1 MKNWSRRIG
10 TKFLQAVSSGGRKR
24 RRSGLALC
32 PATALVD
39 VLESRLL
46 LTFDFG
52 DAPDTSPA
60 TGTNNYQTLAANGGP
75 SHIIDA
81 SRTTLFLGAGVDAE
95 LTAQQSAKANGDD
108 RFVVGG
114 RSDEDGVFTS
124 WDLQGT
130 VGASPTVILQATNRT
145 GKTATLYG
153 WIDFNRNGVF
163 ENATERTQ
171 LTVPTGTAAGRFT
184 LTFPTA
190 LAGSAGATYARF
202 RLSTDVAAAN
212 STGVA
217 KDGEVEDYQFSIQ
230 NRVKIPP
237 VIAQTV
243 EIGEGLKRGTTSSP
257 DSLFG
262 WQVAAIGDLDG
273 DGIADLAVTDVI
285 NGTLESDGG
294 RRGAVHIVFQNADGT
309 VKKSVKIASGLNGG
323 PTLQAEDYFGMSV
336 TALGDLDGDGVMD
349 LAVGASGDGVGELSL
364 GAVYIIN
371 LKPDGTAKKV
381 TKITSGLNGGPVL
394 GASDEFGTSLASL
407 GDLDG
412 DGIVDLVVGAG
423 GTPAGGSGRGAIHV
437 LFLQPNGTVK
447 RSTLIENNADWN
459 WDVHDDDGFGT
470 RIAAIGDVDGDGVV
484 DLAALTARDYLDN
497 GTVESFPSVIHILKM
512 NQDGTLNSA
521 VKITDGWN
529 GGPSFQAIAAI
540 WDLTSVGD
548 TDADGVNDLAIT
560 VGNGVRSSESTIMLL
575 KMNPDMTVKNVSNEN
590 IFQSHP
596 SIMRSL
602 AFLGDT
608 NGDGR
613 VELAWGLPLE
623 GGFASPRGVVQ
634 ILTLENATPNTAV
647 PPLPVLDRS
656 LSASTFQRPF
666 IRWEPVSTATEYEV
680 WIRNEQTR
688 VVLVN
693 SVNVVKP
700 YFIPKS
706 DLAAGKYVVYVRA
719 KNEIGKSA
727 WSSPVIITVSRNVVT
742 NSVFTE
748 MSRRPALTWIELPGA
763 VRYEV
768 WVNAVATPGK
778 ALIRATTA
786 DASTRF
792 IPSKDL
798 PDGIYNFQV
807 RGITADGRFEPWS
820 LPREFSIVT
829 KVEGVAVTG
838 EFTRTPTISWE
849 SLRGATTYDI
859 WINDPGRPSNPPIRI
874 TTPLYYAFSTLP
886 AMKSGQYRVWVR
898 GRANDGSLG
907 DWSAPT
913 DFFAATAPTFLTAA
927 QDAVV
932 NQSLQIQWQKF
943 DAADHYELWI
953 DDPAPGMSSV
963 NSILTVAEN
972 EFLIDSFRVQ
982 GKYRYWVRVVTR
994 DGAKSGWSP
1003 ALEIIARNQVK
1014 NVSFLSVDVLRP
1026 VFRWDALP
1034 DAVKYEIEISG
1045 IRSLV
1050 GNVKVYMPTE
1060 DVPIGTHTVRV
1071 RGISADGT
1079 SGNWSDE
1086 VTYNSAA
1093 APVLQPVVSVVDPAV
1108 TFRWVN
1114 GDAESM
1120 HYFSVGNI
1128 TTQRAVFGEY
1138 IAAGIDTLVRDL
1150 PDGTYEWE
1158 MFSWN
1163 QNMWSLTSTFVIDRR
1178 IELTTPVNFR
1188 ADQAITLTWTSIA
1201 GAEQYDIWISTD
1213 RGVLIYRNQAV
1224 QGLQLTLPSLFA
1236 VGKYRTWVRAVS
1248 ASGYAGAWSTPRE
1261 LSVDPVS

>member
-1 MKNWSRRIG
+1 
-10 TKFLQAVSSGGRKR
+10 
-24 RRSGLALC
+24 
-32 PATALVD
+32 PATALID

-52 DAPDTSPA
+52 DAPDTSPG
-60 TGTNNYQTLAANGGP
+60 TGRNNYQTLAANGGP

-81 SRTTLFLGAGVDAE
+81 SRTTLFLGAGVDGE
-95 LTAQQSAKANGDD
+95 LTALQSAKANGDD
-108 RFVVGG
+108 QFVVGG
-114 RSDEDGVFTS
+114 RSDEDGVVTS

-130 VGASPTVILQATNRT
+130 VGSSPMVTLQATNTT
-145 GKTATLYG
+145 GKAATLYG

-171 LTVPTGTAAGRFT
+171 LTVPTGTAGGRFT
-184 LTFPTA
+184 LMFPTA
-190 LAGSAGATYARF
+190 PAGSAGATYARF

-243 EIGEGLKRGTTSSP
+243 EIGEGVNRGAASSP
-257 DSLFG
+257 DSTFG

-285 NGTLESDGG
+285 NGTIESDGG
-294 RRGAVHIVFQNADGT
+294 RRGAVHIIFQNADGT

-323 PTLQAEDYFGMSV
+323 PTLQVDDDFGMSV

-349 LAVGASGDGVGELSL
+349 LAVGASGDGAGELSR

-371 LKPDGTAKKV
+371 LKPDGTAKNV
-381 TKITSGLNGGPVL
+381 TKIASGLNGGPVL
-394 GASDEFGTSLASL
+394 GENDEFGTSVASL

-412 DGIVDLVVGAG
+412 DGTVDLVVGAG
-423 GTPAGGSGRGAIHV
+423 GTAAGGSGRGAIHV
-437 LFLQPNGTVK
+437 LFLQSNGTVK
-447 RSTLIENNADWN
+447 RSTMIENNSDWN
-459 WDVHDDDGFGT
+459 WDVHDGDGFGT
-470 RIAAIGDVDGDGVV
+470 RIDAIGDVDGDGVV
-484 DLAALTARDYLDN
+484 DLAALTAMDYVDF
-497 GTVESFPSVIHILKM
+497 GTVESFPSVIHLLKI
-512 NQDGTLNSA
+512 NRDGTLNRA
-521 VKITDGWN
+521 VRITDGYN
-529 GGPSFQAIAAI
+529 GGPVFQSIDAI

-548 TDADGVNDLAIT
+548 IDTDGVNDIAIT
-560 VGNGVRSSESTIMLL
+560 VGNGLLPFGASIVLL
-575 KMNPDMTVKNVSNEN
+575 KLNPDMTVKNVGNEN
-590 IFQSHP
+590 IYLSHP
-596 SIMRSL
+596 SFMPSL
-602 AFLGDT
+602 TFLGDT

-613 VELAWGLPLE
+613 VELAFGLPLE
-623 GGFASPRGVVQ
+623 GGLASPRGIVQ
-634 ILTLENATPNTAV
+634 ILTLENVTPNTAV
-647 PPLPVLDRS
+647 PPVPVLDKN

-666 IRWEPVSTATEYEV
+666 VRWDSISTATEYEV
-680 WIRNEQTR
+680 WIRDEQTR
-688 VVLVN
+688 VVLAN
-693 SVNVVKP
+693 SVTVVKP

-706 DLAAGKYVVYVRA
+706 DFAAGKYVVYVRA

-727 WSSPVIITVSRNVVT
+727 WSSPVIFTVSRNVVT
-742 NSVFTE
+742 NTVYTE

-786 DASTRF
+786 DALTRF

-798 PDGIYNFQV
+798 PDGIYSFQV

-820 LPREFSIVT
+820 LPREFNIVT
-829 KVEGVAVTG
+829 KVKGVAVTG
-838 EFTRTPTISWE
+838 EFTRTPTITWKWIQ
-849 SLRGATTYDI
+849 GAATYDI
-859 WINDPGRPSNPPIRI
+859 WINDLGRPSNPPILI
-874 TTPLYYAFSTLP
+874 TTPLYYGDSRLP

-898 GRANDGSLG
+898 GKGADGSLG
-907 DWSAPT
+907 DWSSPT
-913 DFFAATAPTFLTAA
+913 DFFATTAPTFLTAS

-932 NQSLQIQWQKF
+932 NQSLKVQWQKF

-953 DDPAPGMSSV
+953 DDPTPGLSSV
-963 NSILTVAEN
+963 DSILTVAES
-972 EFLIDSFRVQ
+972 EFLIDSFRAQ
-982 GKYRYWVRVVTR
+982 GTYRYWVRVVTL

-1003 ALEIIARNQVK
+1003 ALEITARNQVK
-1014 NVSFLSVDVLRP
+1014 NVSFQSNNVLRP
-1026 VFRWDALP
+1026 VFRWDAMP

-1050 GNVKVYMPTE
+1050 GNVKAYKPAE
-1060 DVPIGTHTVRV
+1060 AVPIGTHLVRV

-1086 VTYNSAA
+1086 VIYNSAA
-1093 APVLQPVVSVVDPAV
+1093 AAVLQPVVSVVDPAV
-1108 TFRWVN
+1108 TFHWVN
-1114 GDAESM
+1114 GDAESR
-1120 HYFSVGNI
+1120 HYFDVVSI
-1128 TTQRAVFGEY
+1128 TTHRTVISEY
-1138 IAAGIDTLVRDL
+1138 LDAGTNTLVRDL
-1150 PDGTYEWE
+1150 PDGTYKWE
-1158 MFSWN
+1158 MYSYN

-1178 IELTTPVNFR
+1178 IELTAPVNFR

-1213 RGVLIYRNQAV
+1213 RGVLVYRNQAV
-1224 QGLQLTLPSLFA
+1224 PGLQFTLPFLFA

-1248 ASGYAGAWSTPRE
+1248 ASGYTGAWSTPRE
-1261 LSVDPVS
+1261 LSVDPVG